1 MIVFK
6 PENML
11 ILFDS
16 TFFKI
21 NIDSVD
27 EEMQLE
33 ITEPHM
39 ALKTRYD
46 EDGTPELCMYLR

>member
-33 ITEPHM
+33 ITELHM

-46 EDGTPELCMYLR
+46 EVGMPELCMYLR